1 MQNAQG
7 QRRKRHP
14 SVLWLPLLHKRTNV
28 EDATLCMHGLRHVD
42 KIVIH
47 DKTYFRVVHCLY
59 QDAHAASA
67 KCLVT
72 PMDSNSRFNRCYA
85 RKYHHPL
92 LHPVIE
98 EP

>member
-14 SVLWLPLLHKRTNV
+14 SVPWLPLLHKGTNV
-28 EDATLCMHGLRHVD
+28 EDGTLCTHGLRHMR

-47 DKTYFRVVHCLY
+47 DKTYFQVIRCLY
-59 QDAHAASA
+59 QDAHAA
-67 KCLVT
+67 LVKYLAA
-72 PMDSNSRFNRCYA
+72 PMGSNSRFHRCYA
-85 RKYHHPL
+85 PEYHHPL